1 MNNELKLAYIKGM
14 VSMGL
19 YQCELN
25 GSFNKNIA
33 LEITEVEE
41 LGQQGFYISFRYI
54 KNQKCIP
61 VYVDNSG
68 IIESYVLEDEYG
80 DTMQTF
86 NDYTNT
92 QNVLERL
99 EMIIEEMSI
108 EYYEN
113 TKSWNT

>member
-25 GSFNKNIA
+25 GSFNKDIA
-33 LEITEVEE
+33 LEITEIEE
-41 LGQQGFYISFRYI
+41 LGQQGFHISFRYI
-54 KNQKCIP
+54 KNQNCIP

-68 IIESYVLEDEYG
+68 IIESYALQDEYE

-99 EMIIEEMSI
+99 EMIIEEMSM
-108 EYYEN
+108 EYYKN
-113 TKSWNT
+113 TKSWKT

>member
-1 MNNELKLAYIKGM
+1 MNKELKLAYIKGM

-19 YQCELN
+19 YQCEIN
-25 GSFNKNIA
+25 GSFNKDIA
-33 LEITEVEE
+33 LEITEIKE

-54 KNQKCIP
+54 KNQNRIP
-61 VYVDNSG
+61 VYVDDSG
-68 IIESYVLEDEYG
+68 AIESYKLEDEYE

-86 NDYTNT
+86 NDYTSP

-113 TKSWNT
+113 TKSWKT

>member
-1 MNNELKLAYIKGM
+1 MKKELKLAYIKGM
-14 VSMGL
+14 ISMGL

-25 GSFNKNIA
+25 GSFNKDIT

-54 KNQKCIP
+54 KNQKRIP

-68 IIESYVLEDEYG
+68 VIESYELEDEYE

-86 NDYTNT
+86 NDYTSP
-92 QNVLERL
+92 QNILERL

-113 TKSWNT
+113 TKSWKT